1 MNQKNTMSKL
11 PNGSKV
17 ISYGFGSYPRRF
29 CPVHFLLSGR
39 RHSQGRI
46 LASNASSSIAFDN
59 VDYHQTTIGKQA

>member
-17 ISYGFGSYPRRF
+17 ISYGFSSYPIRF
-29 CPVHFLLSGR
+29 CPLHFPLSGR

-59 VDYHQTTIGKQA
+59 LDYHQMTTGKQA